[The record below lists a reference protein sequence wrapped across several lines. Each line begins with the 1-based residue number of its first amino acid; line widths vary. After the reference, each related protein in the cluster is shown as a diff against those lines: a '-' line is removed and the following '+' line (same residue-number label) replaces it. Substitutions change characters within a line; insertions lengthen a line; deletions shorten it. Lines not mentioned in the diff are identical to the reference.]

1 LIIITP
7 SADENLCFYISSLI
21 TLRKKP
27 LKNNRNIEE
36 KNVQQFQTKID
47 AWKQLLKSRMDE
59 NVLLK
64 SRLSDILKNN
74 FDQSLLEE
82 IEEFQTRFIKEDEL
96 INSLRRDVNDLD
108 NLLYSKMFE
117 EGKMGKS
124 LEIKMEQLGED
135 IAHSVISFRIL
146 QTSFDDFQYKKSMK
160 REN

>member
-1 LIIITP
+1 M
-7 SADENLCFYISSLI
+7 
-21 TLRKKP
+21 
-27 LKNNRNIEE
+27 KNNRNIEE

-108 NLLYSKMFE
+108 HLLYSKMYE
-117 EGKMGKS
+117 EAKMGKS
-124 LEIKMEQLGED
+124 FEIKVDQLGED

-146 QTSFDDFQYKKSMK
+146 QSSFDDFQYKKSMK